1 MRTRCLTL
9 TLLGSFACLSSSPSG
24 SAATIGPR
32 CGNCYGT
39 TSTEAAYVYSPA
51 DYVHQVAVKISRNN
65 LVSVPGGAN
74 WTPQPG
80 DLSSVGCLGSG
91 ANFVCPSGGTLEV
104 SAYTWVFDIPK
115 KGASSSPESI
125 KANYY
130 TAKIN
135 SAADTPRWVP
145 FRSTG
150 NLWNFRPPSDPAER

>member
-1 MRTRCLTL
+1 MDSGSAIALNWLSEATMRTRCLTL
-9 TLLGSFACLSSSPSG
+9 TLLGCFACLSSSPNG

-39 TSTEAAYVYSPA
+39 ASALTEAAYVYSPA
-51 DYVHQVAVKISRNN
+51 DYVHQVAVKIARND
-65 LVSVPGGAN
+65 LVSVPGGPN
-74 WTPQPG
+74 LMLQ
-80 DLSSVGCLGSG
+80 
-91 ANFVCPSGGTLEV
+91 LEV

-115 KGASSSPESI
+115 KGASSNPESI
-125 KANYY
+125 KANYN

-135 SAADTPRWVP
+135 SAGDTKLWLP